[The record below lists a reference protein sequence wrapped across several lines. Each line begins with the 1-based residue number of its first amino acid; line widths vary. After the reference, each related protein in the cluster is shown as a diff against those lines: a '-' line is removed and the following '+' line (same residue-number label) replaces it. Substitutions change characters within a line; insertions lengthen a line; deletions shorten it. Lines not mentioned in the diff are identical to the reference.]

1 MASRSDTKLT
11 DAQRA
16 FVREV
21 HYAVV
26 TTLRADGSPH
36 STVVWVDEE
45 NGKILFNT
53 TLHRAKWRE
62 LDGDPRAS
70 VVVIAPDG
78 YHWIAASGSVTL
90 TTDGALAD
98 IERLSWKYDG
108 HAFRPLAEGEV
119 RVTARL
125 EPDHVTGYGV

>member
-1 MASRSDTKLT
+1 VSELT
-11 DAQRA
+11 EAQRA
-16 FVREV
+16 FIREA

-62 LDGDPRAS
+62 LERDPRAS
-70 VVVIAPDG
+70 VVVIASDG
-78 YHWIAASGSVTL
+78 YHWVAASGTVSL
-90 TTDGALAD
+90 TTDGAHDD
-98 IERLSWKYDG
+98 IERLSRKYDG
-108 HAFRPLAEGEV
+108 HAFRPLGEGEV

-125 EPDHVTGYGV
+125 DPDRVTGYGV